1 MVGPGDLSPLPWSP
15 GSSQGSC
22 RPGCRPLASPPARR
36 GSRPRRRCLAAP
48 RCISGVPPSH
58 PGDKRGRDGTRS
70 MAPRQEGTLGHRGG
84 TTTGLGDNGVGP
96 TKARWTQKET
106 WLWGRRWL
114 WGVGTRWWF
123 EDHGTKGAWVWG
135 CGKGT
140 RGHLKDQGEVIMGQ
154 VDEVVGH
161 GEMTT
166 GHGDTATGVW
176 GQGDTADAGHP
187 WDGGCR
193 VW

>member
-1 MVGPGDLSPLPWSP
+1 
-15 GSSQGSC
+15 
-22 RPGCRPLASPPARR
+22 
-36 GSRPRRRCLAAP
+36 
-48 RCISGVPPSH
+48 
-58 PGDKRGRDGTRS
+58 
-70 MAPRQEGTLGHRGG
+70 
-84 TTTGLGDNGVGP
+84 
-96 TKARWTQKET
+96 
-106 WLWGRRWL
+106 
-114 WGVGTRWWF
+114 
-123 EDHGTKGAWVWG
+123 
-135 CGKGT
+135 
-140 RGHLKDQGEVIMGQ
+140 MGQ